1 MSQFD
6 GKYHDPKTSPGSANG
21 HTRQNVKTDDEKEQQ
36 ALAVSVRKR
45 AYELLSTMS
54 IVDITQFIAEMEARM
69 KKRH

>member
-1 MSQFD
+1 M
-6 GKYHDPKTSPGSANG
+6 
-21 HTRQNVKTDDEKEQQ
+21 KTDDEKEQQ